1 MIRVTSPASTMVCKW
16 ERDSNYAKAKSGSF
30 DGEPWDPQSLMKF
43 DQYEEDHE
51 DEKNVQ
57 KGEQI
62 VN

>member
-1 MIRVTSPASTMVCKW
+1 MVCKW

-30 DGEPWDPQSLMKF
+30 DGEPRDPQSLMKF
-43 DQYEEDHE
+43 DEYEEDHE